1 MNNVYPKYVSVL
13 NDDGSVNK
21 MLYKDIKE
29 HEELIIEDNI
39 GYGLLHNEYSV
50 KELKKYEK
58 QAYAELRE
66 LKAKIR
72 ENPDVILKLDKVT
85 ERYIV
90 AENEKGELQ

>member
-1 MNNVYPKYVSVL
+1 MNNIYPKYVSVL
-13 NDDGSVNK
+13 NDDGNISK
-21 MLYKDIKE
+21 TLYKEIKE
-29 HEELIIEDNI
+29 HEEFIIEDNI

-50 KELKKYEK
+50 KEIKDYKK

-72 ENPDVILKLDKVT
+72 ENPDIILKLDKTT

-90 AENEKGELQ
+90 AENKKGGPL